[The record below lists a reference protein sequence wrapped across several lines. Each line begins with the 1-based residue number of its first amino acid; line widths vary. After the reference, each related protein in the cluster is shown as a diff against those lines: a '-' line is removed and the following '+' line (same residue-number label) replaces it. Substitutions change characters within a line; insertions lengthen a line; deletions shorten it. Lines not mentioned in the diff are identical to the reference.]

1 MKPLIV
7 RDKYQLDRRLGG
19 GSYGEVYLGHH
30 LESGEEVAL
39 KLEYN
44 QVNPSQL
51 ENEVDIYKQLSGG
64 IGIPQVYWYGTDCEF
79 RIMAFELL
87 GPSLEDLFNYC
98 SRKFSLKTV
107 LLLADQLIS
116 RFQYIHSKGYIHRD
130 VKPDNLLMGIGTQGN
145 TVYMTDIGLAKEI
158 EDPDRHIYS
167 VVGTLRY
174 ASINAHLGKE
184 QSPRDDME
192 SLGYVLLYF
201 LKGSLPWQGLKCKS
215 KEKEKMILKKK
226 QQVEKRQARKRGL
239 FNGVPVE
246 FKKYFELIRS
256 EKELDYRYLRRLFRC
271 LFRRQ
276 HFQYDNVFDWTKLM
290 YLEKLE
296 AEQESN

>member
-1 MKPLIV
+1 MT
-7 RDKYQLDRRLGG
+7 RRLI
-19 GSYGEVYLGHH
+19 YAGHH

-51 ENEVDIYKQLSGG
+51 KNEVDIYKQLSGG
-64 IGIPQVYWYGTDCEF
+64 SGIPQVYWYGSDCEF

-158 EDPDRHIYS
+158 EDPDRHMYS

-174 ASINAHLGKE
+174 ASINAHLGKGE
-184 QSPRDDME
+184 CSI
-192 SLGYVLLYF
+192 S
-201 LKGSLPWQGLKCKS
+201 
-215 KEKEKMILKKK
+215 
-226 QQVEKRQARKRGL
+226 
-239 FNGVPVE
+239 
-246 FKKYFELIRS
+246 
-256 EKELDYRYLRRLFRC
+256 YRRPF
-271 LFRRQ
+271 
-276 HFQYDNVFDWTKLM
+276 
-290 YLEKLE
+290 
-296 AEQESN
+296 